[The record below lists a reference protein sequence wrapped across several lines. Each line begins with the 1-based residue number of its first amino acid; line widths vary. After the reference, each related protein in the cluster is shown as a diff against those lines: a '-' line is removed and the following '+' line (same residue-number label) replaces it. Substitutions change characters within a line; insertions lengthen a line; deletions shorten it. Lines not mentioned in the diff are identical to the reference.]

1 MAVIYYKVLRQIK
14 RMMLTQGNSEN
25 TPLYGATRAM
35 ILAGQKDAKKRVFLF
50 LTIYVITGF
59 MIMYYGV
66 VNIIIFNFEPSLTDK
81 RNFNTNEEVN
91 FYYLLLEALLA
102 PSQGFLNA
110 AAYGWTRG
118 DFLSVMS
125 RRRHNRELPDST
137 NTSYGAM
144 EEEEEEKEEETD
156 VESEREE
163 GEGRLLLDSRERRQ
177 RGNTALTPVSPGGLL
192 GDV

>member
-1 MAVIYYKVLRQIK
+1 MYDYL
-14 RMMLTQGNSEN
+14 LGNSEN